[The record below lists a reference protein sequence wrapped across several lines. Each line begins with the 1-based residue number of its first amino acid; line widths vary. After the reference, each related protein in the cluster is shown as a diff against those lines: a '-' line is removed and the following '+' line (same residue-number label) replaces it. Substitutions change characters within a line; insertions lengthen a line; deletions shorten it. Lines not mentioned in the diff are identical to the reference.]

1 VVPTL
6 EDRDGSGAGGERDRI
21 ADPYIQL
28 NHADQTGTLGPC
40 VQAIVDAHGGSVAA
54 TSDPGKSTTFRIRL
68 PGFRPAAEDHAPA
81 EVPEKIEIASA

>member
-1 VVPTL
+1 M
-6 EDRDGSGAGGERDRI
+6 RI
-21 ADPYIQL
+21 RP
-28 NHADQTGTLGPC
+28 GRLGPC

>member
-1 VVPTL
+1 MAAEPVVSAIGLRTPTF
-6 EDRDGSGAGGERDRI
+6 SSTMRI
-21 ADPYIQL
+21 RP
-28 NHADQTGTLGPC
+28 GRLGPC